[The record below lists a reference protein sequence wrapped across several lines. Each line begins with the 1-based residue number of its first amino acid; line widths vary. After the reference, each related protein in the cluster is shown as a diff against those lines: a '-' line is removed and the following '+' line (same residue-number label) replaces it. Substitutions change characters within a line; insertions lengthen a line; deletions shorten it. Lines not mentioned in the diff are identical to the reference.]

1 MKASYRK
8 HKTGF
13 YPVII
18 FNDKSRM
25 THRVNCYSKEM
36 AKILAEEVIKDLR
49 NRYPEYMEVYDQLY
63 ENSISN

>member
-8 HKTGF
+8 VKNGF

-25 THRVNCYSKEM
+25 THRKLCLTKKWAVD
-36 AKILAEEVIKDLR
+36 LADSIISG
-49 NRYPEYMEVYDQLY
+49 MEIQLKNDKLDETTNY
-63 ENSISN
+63 N

>member
-8 HKTGF
+8 VKNGF

-25 THRVNCYSKEM
+25 THRTLCCTKEL
-36 AKILAEEVIKDLR
+36 AINLAHNIILGIEQYREKECIIL
-49 NRYPEYMEVYDQLY
+49 
-63 ENSISN
+63 

>member
-25 THRVNCYSKEM
+25 THRVNCYSIEM
-36 AKILAEEVIKDLR
+36 AKVLANEIIQDLEK
-49 NRYPEYMEVYDQLY
+49 RYPEYMEVYNNAID
-63 ENSISN
+63 

>member
-8 HKTGF
+8 VKNGF

-25 THRVNCYSKEM
+25 THRKLCLTKKWAVDLADAIISGMEDQSKTDKLDETAIYS
-36 AKILAEEVIKDLR
+36 
-49 NRYPEYMEVYDQLY
+49 
-63 ENSISN
+63 

>member
-8 HKTGF
+8 VKNGY

-25 THRVNCYSKEM
+25 THRKLCLTKKWAVDLADAIISGMENESKTDKLDETAIYS
-36 AKILAEEVIKDLR
+36 
-49 NRYPEYMEVYDQLY
+49 
-63 ENSISN
+63 

>member
-8 HKTGF
+8 VKNGF

-25 THRVNCYSKEM
+25 THRKLCLTKKWAVDLADAIISGMENESKTDKLDETAIYS
-36 AKILAEEVIKDLR
+36 
-49 NRYPEYMEVYDQLY
+49 
-63 ENSISN
+63 

>member
-8 HKTGF
+8 HKTGY

-25 THRVNCYSKEM
+25 THRVSCYTKEM
-36 AKILAEEVIKDLR
+36 AKILAENVIQDLR
-49 NRYPEYMEVYDQLY
+49 NRYSDYMEVYDKAV
-63 ENSISN
+63 N

>member
-8 HKTGF
+8 VKNGY

-25 THRVNCYSKEM
+25 THRTLCLTQKWAVDLANVVISSMENQLKTN
-36 AKILAEEVIKDLR
+36 KIEDEITTC
-49 NRYPEYMEVYDQLY
+49 
-63 ENSISN
+63 S

>member
-8 HKTGF
+8 TKIGF

-25 THRVNCYSKEM
+25 THRFLCLTKNN
-36 AKILAEEVIKDLR
+36 AIRLADKIIAGI
-49 NRYPEYMEVYDQLY
+49 DQSQ
-63 ENSISN
+63 EG